1 MRKHFMPERLCFE
14 NIPSNSLYWPFCD
27 NAHICRTKCWRQT
40 MNNTPTM
47 RAQKLLLAIDTFPL
61 DALWRIAAGFAVF
74 PLADLFFG
82 KKDSTGPLL
91 AGLLVVLLM
100 TRLLPLLLR
109 KVIPFSLPVQQVWY
123 ERRSTAKKYDSY
135 QWKKML
141 WVGIGMLSYIA
152 VSGLFWVGRISIAS
166 ACVLLGGIG
175 MLRWR
180 LIAAKV
186 SPQFKQS

>member
-1 MRKHFMPERLCFE
+1 MRKHFTLEKLCSE
-14 NIPSNSLYWPFCD
+14 KIPSNSLYWPFVTIPALS
-27 NAHICRTKCWRQT
+27 NERRQT
-40 MNNTPTM
+40 MNNTPTT
-47 RAQKLLLAIDTFPL
+47 RAQKLLLAIDAFPL

-82 KKDSTGPLL
+82 KKDSVGSSLG
-91 AGLLVVLLM
+91 GLLGVLLLI
-100 TRLLPLLLR
+100 RLLPLVIR
-109 KVIPFSLPVQQVWY
+109 KSIPFSMAVAQTWR
-123 ERRSTAKKYDSY
+123 ERRGTAKNYDSY

-152 VSGLFWVGRISIAS
+152 VSDLFWVGRISIAS

-180 LIAAKV
+180 LIAPKV
-186 SPQFKQS
+186 SPQYKQS